1 MIRLHLL
8 AVFIG
13 CFLDFCF
20 GDPRWLWHPVCA
32 IGSLIGWL
40 EKRLR
45 KLFPKGEKGERTA
58 GVWLVVLVLL
68 IVGVLSGAV
77 TVGAYSLSP
86 YVGVAAESIMFGQMM
101 AWRSLR
107 TESMKVYEAF
117 CKKDIEEARKAV
129 SMIVGRDTENLTDT
143 GIAKAAIETV
153 AENTSDGIIA
163 PLLAMVLFGGPGVF
177 LYKAVNTMDS
187 MVGYKNDKYIW
198 FGWAAARLDDICN
211 FIPARLSA
219 LFMIGAGYLC
229 QLFYGKSKGNNPFN
243 GKNGLKIFKRDRFNH
258 KSPNSAQTE
267 SVCAGALQIEL
278 AGNAVYF
285 GKLYE
290 KPAIGDDIRPV
301 EYQDI
306 SRANDLMS
314 VTYGLALM
322 AVLILFFIV

>member
-1 MIRLHLL
+1 MIKLHLL

-13 CFLDFCF
+13 CFLDLCF
-20 GDPRWLWHPVCA
+20 GDPRWLWHPVCG
-32 IGSLIGWL
+32 IGSLISCL
-40 EKRLR
+40 EKFLR
-45 KLFPKGEKGERTA
+45 RRFPEGEKGERTA
-58 GVWLVVLVLL
+58 GVWLVILVLL
-68 IVGVLSGAV
+68 TVGTLSGAV
-77 TVGAYSLSP
+77 VVCAYSISP
-86 YVGVAAESIMFGQMM
+86 YAGVGLESIMFGQMM

-117 CKKDIEEARKAV
+117 CKKDTEEARKAV
-129 SMIVGRDTENLTDT
+129 SMIVGRDTEALSDI

-187 MVGYKNDKYIW
+187 MVGYKNDKYLW

-211 FIPARLSA
+211 FIPSRLSA
-219 LFMIGAGYLC
+219 LFMIEAGYLC
-229 QLFYGKSKGNNPFN
+229 QLFYGKRKDKNPFN
-243 GKNGLKIFKRDRFNH
+243 GKNGVKIFKRDRFNH

-267 SVCAGALQIEL
+267 SVCAGVLQIQL

-285 GKLYE
+285 GKIYE
-290 KPAIGDDIRPV
+290 KPTIGDDIRPV

-306 SRANDLMS
+306 SRANDLMT
-314 VTYGLALM
+314 VTYGLTLVT
-322 AVLILFFIV
+322 VLILFFIV